1 MAKWPLC
8 LIAGKVRHVRVD
20 GPGDELSCEYYTRD
34 CGIPKFA
41 PSPKTCGGCSVHKLS
56 LRAEAWKADA
66 ERLAGV
72 LSKALRCLT
81 QHGLS
86 GRPPHGV
93 DVPVD
98 GSGMAREIE
107 AALAEHEKLK
117 REMEV

>member
-56 LRAEAWKADA
+56 LRAEAWKAEA
-66 ERLAGV
+66 ERLVG
-72 LSKALRCLT
+72 
-81 QHGLS
+81 
-86 GRPPHGV
+86 
-93 DVPVD
+93 
-98 GSGMAREIE
+98 GMASCVADHPFTCHCGCCL
-107 AALAEHEKLK
+107 AAAAHTDLE
-117 REMEV
+117 REMEAT